1 LLADFFLQDYEAAMA
16 ITHEPAKSPQKKRGM
31 LPPKRGQI
39 KKSIISKFFKVVAN
53 VASNAVRALARKEG
67 SGAHGNSLLF

>member
-1 LLADFFLQDYEAAMA
+1 MA
-16 ITHEPAKSPQKKRGM
+16 ITHESAKSPQKKRGM

-67 SGAHGNSLLF
+67 SGAQAKQPNGLMLK